1 MNVPV
6 GPVIIAYDRSAAA
19 REAITKAA
27 VLMHSCRFLVVTV
40 WEEGLAYAAMAPTMQ
55 PDAFAMTPAVDPG
68 AARDIDRSLHA
79 YAEQVSAEGADL
91 ARSLGLDAEPLALPD
106 AGGVSS
112 TILDAARKHDAS
124 AIIVGSRGLSGLR
137 ARLEGSSSRGV
148 LKHAS
153 CPVFVAHA
161 PDEGD

>member
-1 MNVPV
+1 V

-27 VLMHSCRFLVVTV
+27 VLMQSCRFLVVTV
-40 WEEGLAYAAMAPTMQ
+40 WEEGLAYAAMASSVQ
-55 PDAFAMTPAVDPG
+55 PDGFGLTPPVDP
-68 AARDIDRSLHA
+68 ATARELDQSLHA
-79 YAEQVSAEGADL
+79 NAEQVAAEGADL

-112 TILDAARKHDAS
+112 TILDAAQEHHAS

-137 ARLEGSSSRGV
+137 ARLEGSSSKGV

-161 PDEGD
+161 PGEDD

>member
-6 GPVIIAYDRSAAA
+6 GPVIIAYDGSAAA
-19 REAITKAA
+19 GEAITKAA
-27 VLMHSCRFLVVTV
+27 MLMHSCRFLVVTV

-55 PDAFAMTPAVDPG
+55 PNAWANTPAVDPG
-68 AARDIDRSLHA
+68 VALDLDRSEHA
-79 YAEQVSAEGADL
+79 YAERVSRDGADL
-91 ARSLGLDAEPLALPD
+91 ARSLGLDAEPLPLPA

-112 TILDAARKHDAS
+112 TILDVAREQHAS

-137 ARLEGSSSRGV
+137 ARLEGSTSKGV

-153 CPVFVAHA
+153 CPVIVVHE
-161 PDEGD
+161 PDQGD

>member
-6 GPVIIAYDRSAAA
+6 GPVIIAYDGSAAA

-27 VLMHSCRFLVVTV
+27 VLMHSCRFLVVSV

-55 PDAFAMTPAVDPG
+55 PDAFAATPAVDPG
-68 AARDIDRSLHA
+68 AALDLDRSRHD
-79 YAEQVSAEGADL
+79 YAEQVSREGADL

-106 AGGVSS
+106 AGDVSS
-112 TILDAARKHDAS
+112 TILDAAREHRAS

-137 ARLEGSSSRGV
+137 SRLEGSTSKGV
-148 LKHAS
+148 LKHAP

-161 PDEGD
+161 PDKGD

>member
-1 MNVPV
+1 MNAPV

-27 VLMHSCRFLVVTV
+27 VLMQSCRFLVVTV
-40 WEEGLAYAAMAPTMQ
+40 WEEGLAYTARAPTME
-55 PDAFAMTPAVDPG
+55 PDAYAMTPGVDPET
-68 AARDIDRSLHA
+68 ARDLDRSLHA
-79 YAEQVSAEGADL
+79 HAEQVSSEGANL

-106 AGGVSS
+106 AGGVSA
-112 TILDAARKHDAS
+112 TILDAAREHHAS

-137 ARLEGSSSRGV
+137 ARLEGSSSKGV

-161 PDEGD
+161 PDERD